1 MSTVDF
7 SQLPPPSL
15 VSELSFEVLFE
26 TRKESFIALHESEK
40 QAEIRETLKRES
52 EPVTKLLQE
61 NAYLEMLYVAKC
73 NADARSLLLAYAEKS
88 DLDHLALTEYGLIRL
103 LVSPADDTAIPPIDA
118 IYESDERLR
127 ERCLLSFDGMNTAGS
142 ANAYRY
148 FALSADGRVDGIKV
162 RSDGANPY
170 LLDIVITQ
178 IDSVNGEASAELV
191 SAVQKALDPDHVRP
205 VCDRPIV
212 KSSVATNYQI
222 EAQLYV
228 GKNAEDALLLE
239 TANLRLDKYIKNAQK
254 NGESIYRSAIYA
266 ALHVDGIQRVV
277 VTVPVNDL
285 VMDSYHH
292 PFCTAKTISIGGLNE

>member
-15 VSELSFEVLFE
+15 ISELSFEMIFE
-26 TRKESFIALHESEK
+26 TRKANFIALFDTE
-40 QAEIRETLKRES
+40 QQDEIRETLTRES

-61 NAYLEMLYVAKC
+61 NAYLQLLYTAKC
-73 NADARSLLLAYAEKS
+73 NADARSLLLAYAEKA
-88 DLDHLALTEYGLIRL
+88 DLEHLALTEYGLVRL
-103 LVSPADDTAIPPIDA
+103 LVTPADNTTIPPIDA
-118 IYESDERLR
+118 VYESDERLR

-148 FALSADGRVDGIKV
+148 FSLSADGRVDGIKV
-162 RSDGANPY
+162 RSDEVNPY

-178 IDSVNGEASAELV
+178 VDSLNGEASEELV
-191 SAVQKALDPDHVRP
+191 LAVQKALDPDQVRP
-205 VCDRPIV
+205 VCDRPTV
-212 KSSVATNYQI
+212 KSSVATNYKI

-239 TANLRLDKYIKNAQK
+239 AANIRLDKYIKNAQK
-254 NGESIYRSAIYA
+254 NGESIYRSAIFA

-277 VTVPVNDL
+277 ITSPKNDL
-285 VMDSYHH
+285 IMDGYHH
-292 PFCTAKTISIGGLNE
+292 PFCTDKTIAIGGVE

>member
-7 SQLPPPSL
+7 SQLLPPSL
-15 VSELSFEVLFE
+15 ITELSYEAIF
-26 TRKESFIALHESEK
+26 TKRKESFISLYDASEQ
-40 QAEIRETLKRES
+40 QAVRELLQRES
-52 EPVTKLLQE
+52 EPVVKLLQE
-61 NAYLEMLYVAKC
+61 NAYLEMLYQAKC

-88 DLDHLALTEYGLIRL
+88 DLEHLALTEYGLTRL
-103 LVSPADDTAIPPIDA
+103 VVTPANNTVIPPIDTV
-118 IYESDERLR
+118 YESDERLR

-162 RSDGANPY
+162 RSDEANPY

-178 IDSVNGEASAELV
+178 VDSLNGEASAELIT
-191 SAVQKALDPDHVRP
+191 AVQKALDPDHVRP
-205 VCDRPIV
+205 VCDRPTV
-212 KSSVATNYQI
+212 KASSATNYQI

-239 TANLRLDKYIKNAQK
+239 AANIRLDKYIKNAQK
-254 NGESIYRSAIYA
+254 NGESIYRSAIFA

-277 VTVPVNDL
+277 ITSPVNDL

-292 PFCTAKTISIGGLNE
+292 PFCIAKTIAIGGVE

>member
-7 SQLPPPSL
+7 SQLPEPNL
-15 VSELSFEVLFE
+15 IQELDYESIFNE
-26 TRKESFIALHESEK
+26 RKEKFIALYPATE
-40 QAEIRETLKRES
+40 QNQWRTILNRES
-52 EPVTKLLQE
+52 DPVVKVLQE
-61 NAYLEMLYVAKC
+61 NAYLELLYRNKC
-73 NADARSLLLAYAEKS
+73 NADARSLLLAYAEGS

-103 LVSPADDTAIPPIDA
+103 IVTPADNSVVPPSPA

-162 RSDGANPY
+162 RSDDANPY

-178 IDSVNGEASAELV
+178 VDSLNGEASAELIT
-191 SAVQKALDPDHVRP
+191 AVQNALDPDHVRP
-205 VCDRPIV
+205 VCDRPTV
-212 KSSVATNYQI
+212 KSSSATNYQI

-239 TANLRLDKYIKNAQK
+239 AANIRLDKYIKNAQK
-254 NGESIYRSAIYA
+254 NGESIYRSAIFA
-266 ALHVDGIQRVV
+266 ALHVDGIERVEIISP
-277 VTVPVNDL
+277 TADL
-285 VMDSYHH
+285 VMDNYHH
-292 PFCTAKTISIGGLNE
+292 PYCTTKSITVGGVI

>member
-7 SQLPPPSL
+7 SQLPEPNL
-15 VSELSFEVLFE
+15 IQELDYESIFNE
-26 TRKESFIALHESEK
+26 RKEKFIALYPATE
-40 QAEIRETLKRES
+40 QNQWRTILNRES
-52 EPVTKLLQE
+52 DPVVKVLQE
-61 NAYLEMLYVAKC
+61 NAYLELLYRNKC
-73 NADARSLLLAYAEKS
+73 NADARSLLLAYAEGS

-103 LVSPADDTAIPPIDA
+103 IVTPADNSVVPPSPA

-162 RSDGANPY
+162 RSDEANPY

-178 IDSVNGEASAELV
+178 VDSLNGEASAELIT
-191 SAVQKALDPDHVRP
+191 AVQKALDPDHVRP
-205 VCDRPIV
+205 VCDRPTV
-212 KSSVATNYQI
+212 KASSATNYQI

-239 TANLRLDKYIKNAQK
+239 AANIRLDKYIKNAQK
-254 NGESIYRSAIYA
+254 NGESIYRSAIFA
-266 ALHVDGIQRVV
+266 ALHVDGIQRVAI
-277 VTVPVNDL
+277 TSPENDL

-292 PFCTAKTISIGGLNE
+292 PFCIAKTIAIGGVE

>member
-7 SQLPPPSL
+7 SQLPEPNL
-15 VSELSFEVLFE
+15 IQELDYESIFNE
-26 TRKESFIALHESEK
+26 RKEKFIALYPATE
-40 QAEIRETLKRES
+40 QNQWRTILNRES
-52 EPVTKLLQE
+52 DPVVKVLQE
-61 NAYLEMLYVAKC
+61 NAYLELLYRNKC
-73 NADARSLLLAYAEKS
+73 NADARSLLLAYAEGS

-103 LVSPADDTAIPPIDA
+103 IVTPADNSVVPPSPA

-162 RSDGANPY
+162 RSDEANPY

-178 IDSVNGEASAELV
+178 VDSLNGEASVELIT
-191 SAVQKALDPDHVRP
+191 AVQKALDPDHVRP
-205 VCDRPIV
+205 VCDRPTV
-212 KSSVATNYQI
+212 KSSSATNYQI

-239 TANLRLDKYIKNAQK
+239 AANIRLDKYIKNAQK
-254 NGESIYRSAIYA
+254 NGESIYRSAIFA

-277 VTVPVNDL
+277 ITSPENDL

-292 PFCTAKTISIGGLNE
+292 PYCTTKSITVGGVI

>member
-7 SQLPPPSL
+7 SQLPEPNL
-15 VSELSFEVLFE
+15 IQELDYESIFNE
-26 TRKESFIALHESEK
+26 RKEKFIALYPATE
-40 QAEIRETLKRES
+40 QNQWRTILNRES
-52 EPVTKLLQE
+52 DPVVKVLQE
-61 NAYLEMLYVAKC
+61 NAYLELLYRNKC
-73 NADARSLLLAYAEKS
+73 NADARSLLLAYAEGS

-103 LVSPADDTAIPPIDA
+103 IVTPADNSVVPPSPA

-162 RSDGANPY
+162 KSDEETPCF
-170 LLDIVITQ
+170 LDIVITQ
-178 IDSVNGEASAELV
+178 VDSENGAASAELIQI
-191 SAVQKALDPDHVRP
+191 VQTALDPDTVRP
-205 VCDRPIV
+205 VGDRPTV
-212 KSSVATNYQI
+212 KSSIATNYQI
-222 EAQLYV
+222 EAVLYV

-239 TANLRLDKYIKNAQK
+239 AANIRLDKYIKNAQK
-254 NGESIYRSAIYA
+254 NGESIYRSAIFA

-277 VTVPVNDL
+277 ITSPANDL

-292 PFCTAKTISIGGLNE
+292 PFCTAKTIAIGGVE

>member
-7 SQLPPPSL
+7 SQLLPPSL
-15 VSELSFEVLFE
+15 ITELSYEAIF
-26 TRKESFIALHESEK
+26 TKRKESFISLYDASEQ
-40 QAEIRETLKRES
+40 QAVRELLQRES
-52 EPVTKLLQE
+52 EPVVKLLQE
-61 NAYLEMLYVAKC
+61 NAYLEMLYQAKC

-88 DLDHLALTEYGLIRL
+88 DLDHLALTEYGLTRL
-103 LVSPADDTAIPPIDA
+103 VVTPANNTVIPPIDTV
-118 IYESDERLR
+118 YESDERLR

-162 RSDGANPY
+162 RSDDVNPY

-178 IDSVNGEASAELV
+178 VDSLNGEASAELIT
-191 SAVQKALDPDHVRP
+191 AVQKALDPDHVRP
-205 VCDRPIV
+205 VCDRPTV
-212 KSSVATNYQI
+212 KSSSATNYQI

-239 TANLRLDKYIKNAQK
+239 AANIRLDKYIKNAQK
-254 NGESIYRSAIYA
+254 NGESIYRSAIFA

-277 VTVPVNDL
+277 ITSPENDL

-292 PFCTAKTISIGGLNE
+292 PFCIAKTIAIGGVE

>member
-7 SQLPPPSL
+7 SQLPEPNL
-15 VSELSFEVLFE
+15 IQELDYESIFNE
-26 TRKESFIALHESEK
+26 RKEKFIALYPATE
-40 QAEIRETLKRES
+40 QNQWRTILNRES
-52 EPVTKLLQE
+52 DPVVKVLQE
-61 NAYLEMLYVAKC
+61 NAYLELLYRNKC
-73 NADARSLLLAYAEKS
+73 NADARSLLLAYAEGS

-103 LVSPADDTAIPPIDA
+103 IVTPADNSVVPPSPA

-162 RSDGANPY
+162 KSDEETPCF
-170 LLDIVITQ
+170 LDIVITQ
-178 IDSVNGEASAELV
+178 VDSENGAASAELIQI
-191 SAVQKALDPDHVRP
+191 VQTALDPDTVRP
-205 VCDRPIV
+205 VGDRPTV
-212 KSSVATNYQI
+212 KSSIATNYQI
-222 EAQLYV
+222 EASLYV

-239 TANLRLDKYIKNAQK
+239 AANIRLDKYIKNAQK

-266 ALHVDGIQRVV
+266 ALHVDGIERVEIISP
-277 VTVPVNDL
+277 TADL

-292 PFCTAKTISIGGLNE
+292 PYCTAKNITVGGVI

>member
-7 SQLPPPSL
+7 SQLLPPSL
-15 VSELSFEVLFE
+15 ITELSYEAIF
-26 TRKESFIALHESEK
+26 TKRKESFISLYDASEQ
-40 QAEIRETLKRES
+40 QAVRELLQRES
-52 EPVTKLLQE
+52 EPVVKLLQE
-61 NAYLEMLYVAKC
+61 NAYLEMLYQAKC

-88 DLDHLALTEYGLIRL
+88 DLDHLALTEYGLTRL
-103 LVSPADDTAIPPIDA
+103 VVTPANNTVIPPIDTV
-118 IYESDERLR
+118 YESDERLR

-162 RSDGANPY
+162 RSDEANPY

-178 IDSVNGEASAELV
+178 VDSLNGEASAELIT
-191 SAVQKALDPDHVRP
+191 AVQNALDPDHVRP
-205 VCDRPIV
+205 VCDRPTV
-212 KSSVATNYQI
+212 KASSATNYQI

-239 TANLRLDKYIKNAQK
+239 AANIRLDKYIKNAQK
-254 NGESIYRSAIYA
+254 NGESIYRSAIFA

-277 VTVPVNDL
+277 ITSPENDL

-292 PFCTAKTISIGGLNE
+292 PFCIAKTIAIGGVE

>member
-7 SQLPPPSL
+7 SQLLPPSL
-15 VSELSFEVLFE
+15 ITELSYEAIF
-26 TRKESFIALHESEK
+26 TKRKESFISLYDASEQ
-40 QAEIRETLKRES
+40 QAVRELLQRES
-52 EPVTKLLQE
+52 EPVVKLLQE
-61 NAYLEMLYVAKC
+61 NAYLEMLYQAKC

-88 DLDHLALTEYGLIRL
+88 DLDHLALTEYGLTRL
-103 LVSPADDTAIPPIDA
+103 VVTPANNTVIPPIDTV
-118 IYESDERLR
+118 YESDERLR

-162 RSDGANPY
+162 RSDEANPY

-178 IDSVNGEASAELV
+178 VDSINGEASAELV
-191 SAVQKALDPDHVRP
+191 TAVQKVLDPDHVRP
-205 VCDRPIV
+205 VCDRPTV
-212 KSSVATNYQI
+212 KSSSATNYQI

-239 TANLRLDKYIKNAQK
+239 AANIRLDKYIKNAQK

-277 VTVPVNDL
+277 ITSPVNDL

-292 PFCTAKTISIGGLNE
+292 PFCIAKTIAIGGVE